1 MIVGAGSVGRA
12 CADRFRAFGCE
23 IIGVDRKTTVD
34 GFDKIYSIGDIR
46 AAVSAGDIVIF
57 CLPLTKETEH
67 IANAELLCAMKD
79 GAVIVNISRGGIID
93 TDALITE
100 LKSGRLRAALDVFEQ
115 EPLDADSELVFSIC
129 YRLTNDY
136 FTAEDLTQET
146 FLSAYSSLDR
156 FDGRN
161 ERAWLSRIATNKC
174 LDHLKS
180 AASRTTPAEDDEL
193 EFRAG
198 ASPGLE
204 DEYMNTQLGRDVRAA
219 CEALREPYR
228 SVAVEYFCEDMPLS
242 QIAERTGEPLKTIQ
256 TRAYRAKKMLRE
268 NLKEVI
274 LQ

>member
-1 MIVGAGSVGRA
+1 MVKI
-12 CADRFRAFGCE
+12 DRE
-23 IIGVDRKTTVD
+23 EKLKELMD
-34 GFDKIYSIGDIR
+34 GYGK
-46 AAVSAGDIVIF
+46 
-57 CLPLTKETEH
+57 
-67 IANAELLCAMKD
+67 
-79 GAVIVNISRGGIID
+79 
-93 TDALITE
+93 
-100 LKSGRLRAALDVFEQ
+100 
-115 EPLDADSELVFSIC
+115 LVFSIC

-180 AASRTTPAEDDEL
+180 AASRTSPAATPRFSDEDDEL

-204 DEYMNTQLGRDVRAA
+204 DEYMNAQLGRDIRAA

-242 QIAERTGEPLKTIQ
+242 KIAERTGEPLKTVQ

>member
-1 MIVGAGSVGRA
+1 MLV
-12 CADRFRAFGCE
+12 
-23 IIGVDRKTTVD
+23 
-34 GFDKIYSIGDIR
+34 
-46 AAVSAGDIVIF
+46 
-57 CLPLTKETEH
+57 
-67 IANAELLCAMKD
+67 
-79 GAVIVNISRGGIID
+79 IID
-93 TDALITE
+93 ESAKEVVKIDREEKLKE
-100 LKSGRLRAALDVFEQ
+100 LMDDYSK
-115 EPLDADSELVFSIC
+115 LVFSIC

-198 ASPGLE
+198 ASPGLG

-219 CEALREPYR
+219 CESLREPYR

-242 QIAERTGEPLKTIQ
+242 QIAERTGEPLKTVQ

>member
-1 MIVGAGSVGRA
+1 MLV
-12 CADRFRAFGCE
+12 
-23 IIGVDRKTTVD
+23 
-34 GFDKIYSIGDIR
+34 
-46 AAVSAGDIVIF
+46 
-57 CLPLTKETEH
+57 
-67 IANAELLCAMKD
+67 
-79 GAVIVNISRGGIID
+79 IID
-93 TDALITE
+93 ESAKEVVKIDREEKLKE
-100 LKSGRLRAALDVFEQ
+100 LMDGYSK
-115 EPLDADSELVFSIC
+115 LVFSIC

-219 CEALREPYR
+219 C
-228 SVAVEYFCEDMPLS
+228 VAVEYFCEDMPLS
-242 QIAERTGEPLKTIQ
+242 QIAERTGEPLKTVQ

>member
-1 MIVGAGSVGRA
+1 MD
-12 CADRFRAFGCE
+12 ADFLL
-23 IIGVDRKTTVD
+23 IRKIEKGNEQAMDQFVLKHYP
-34 GFDKIYSIGDIR
+34 KIYQY
-46 AAVSAGDIVIF
+46 
-57 CLPLTKETEH
+57 CL
-67 IANAELLCAMKD
+67 
-79 GAVIVNISRGGIID
+79 
-93 TDALITE
+93 
-100 LKSGRLRAALDVFEQ
+100 LRVRDHG
-115 EPLDADSELVFSIC
+115 
-129 YRLTNDY
+129 Y
-136 FTAEDLTQET
+136 AEDLTQET

-174 LDHLKS
+174 LDNLKS
-180 AASRTTPAEDDEL
+180 AASRTSPAEDDEL

-204 DEYMNTQLGRDVRAA
+204 DEYMNAQLGRDIRAA

-242 QIAERTGEPLKTIQ
+242 KIAERTGEPLKTVQ

>member
-1 MIVGAGSVGRA
+1 MLV
-12 CADRFRAFGCE
+12 
-23 IIGVDRKTTVD
+23 
-34 GFDKIYSIGDIR
+34 
-46 AAVSAGDIVIF
+46 
-57 CLPLTKETEH
+57 
-67 IANAELLCAMKD
+67 
-79 GAVIVNISRGGIID
+79 IID
-93 TDALITE
+93 ESAKEVVKIDREEKLKE
-100 LKSGRLRAALDVFEQ
+100 LMDGYSK
-115 EPLDADSELVFSIC
+115 LVFSIC

-146 FLSAYSSLDR
+146 FLSVYSSLDR

-174 LDHLKS
+174 LD
-180 AASRTTPAEDDEL
+180 PAEDDEL

-242 QIAERTGEPLKTIQ
+242 KIAERTGEPLKTIQ

>member
-1 MIVGAGSVGRA
+1 MGEKELVKRCQKGDKKAFEELVE
-12 CADRFRAFGCE
+12 RFYPYVSGFLL
-23 IIGVDRKTTVD
+23 KTTRN
-34 GFDKIYSIGDIR
+34 SI
-46 AAVSAGDIVIF
+46 
-57 CLPLTKETEH
+57 L
-67 IANAELLCAMKD
+67 
-79 GAVIVNISRGGIID
+79 
-93 TDALITE
+93 
-100 LKSGRLRAALDVFEQ
+100 
-115 EPLDADSELVFSIC
+115 
-129 YRLTNDY
+129 
-136 FTAEDLTQET
+136 AEDLTQET

-242 QIAERTGEPLKTIQ
+242 KIAERTGEPLKTVQ

>member
-1 MIVGAGSVGRA
+1 MKREEKGADCITR
-12 CADRFRAFGCE
+12 E
-23 IIGVDRKTTVD
+23 E
-34 GFDKIYSIGDIR
+34 Y
-46 AAVSAGDIVIF
+46 
-57 CLPLTKETEH
+57 LEY
-67 IANAELLCAMKD
+67 
-79 GAVIVNISRGGIID
+79 
-93 TDALITE
+93 LIHTYQN
-100 LKSGRLRAALDVFEQ
+100 LI
-115 EPLDADSELVFSIC
+115 FSIC
-129 YRLTNDY
+129 LKSVGNPFD
-136 FTAEDLTQET
+136 AEDLTQET

-180 AASRTTPAEDDEL
+180 AASRTSPAEDDEL

-204 DEYMNTQLGRDVRAA
+204 DEYMNAQLGRDIRAA

-242 QIAERTGEPLKTIQ
+242 KIAERTGEPLKTVQ

>member
-1 MIVGAGSVGRA
+1 MLV
-12 CADRFRAFGCE
+12 
-23 IIGVDRKTTVD
+23 
-34 GFDKIYSIGDIR
+34 
-46 AAVSAGDIVIF
+46 
-57 CLPLTKETEH
+57 
-67 IANAELLCAMKD
+67 
-79 GAVIVNISRGGIID
+79 IID
-93 TDALITE
+93 ESAKEVVKIDREEKLKE
-100 LKSGRLRAALDVFEQ
+100 LMDGYSK
-115 EPLDADSELVFSIC
+115 LVFSIC

-180 AASRTTPAEDDEL
+180 AASRTTPAEGDEL

>member
-1 MIVGAGSVGRA
+1 MLV
-12 CADRFRAFGCE
+12 
-23 IIGVDRKTTVD
+23 
-34 GFDKIYSIGDIR
+34 
-46 AAVSAGDIVIF
+46 
-57 CLPLTKETEH
+57 
-67 IANAELLCAMKD
+67 
-79 GAVIVNISRGGIID
+79 IID
-93 TDALITE
+93 ESAKEVVKIDREEKLKE
-100 LKSGRLRAALDVFEQ
+100 LMDGYSK
-115 EPLDADSELVFSIC
+115 LVFSIC

-219 CEALREPYR
+219 CESLREPYR
-228 SVAVEYFCEDMPLS
+228 SVAARSCHSCACGRQGRRAQRRSPPACPAYLRAGNRGRSGRRLPAS
-242 QIAERTGEPLKTIQ
+242 GTGT
-256 TRAYRAKKMLRE
+256 
-268 NLKEVI
+268 
-274 LQ
+274 

>member
-1 MIVGAGSVGRA
+1 MLV
-12 CADRFRAFGCE
+12 
-23 IIGVDRKTTVD
+23 
-34 GFDKIYSIGDIR
+34 
-46 AAVSAGDIVIF
+46 
-57 CLPLTKETEH
+57 
-67 IANAELLCAMKD
+67 
-79 GAVIVNISRGGIID
+79 IID
-93 TDALITE
+93 ESAKEVVKIDREEKLKE
-100 LKSGRLRAALDVFEQ
+100 LMDGYSK
-115 EPLDADSELVFSIC
+115 LVFSIC

-174 LDHLKS
+174 LDHL
-180 AASRTTPAEDDEL
+180 
-193 EFRAG
+193 
-198 ASPGLE
+198 
-204 DEYMNTQLGRDVRAA
+204 NTQLGRDVRAA

-242 QIAERTGEPLKTIQ
+242 QIAERTGEPLKTVQ

>member
-1 MIVGAGSVGRA
+1 MGEKELVKIFQTGDKKAFEERVE
-12 CADRFRAFGCE
+12 RFYPYISGFLL
-23 IIGVDRKTTVD
+23 KTTRN
-34 GFDKIYSIGDIR
+34 SI
-46 AAVSAGDIVIF
+46 
-57 CLPLTKETEH
+57 L
-67 IANAELLCAMKD
+67 
-79 GAVIVNISRGGIID
+79 
-93 TDALITE
+93 
-100 LKSGRLRAALDVFEQ
+100 
-115 EPLDADSELVFSIC
+115 
-129 YRLTNDY
+129 
-136 FTAEDLTQET
+136 AEDLTQET

-242 QIAERTGEPLKTIQ
+242 QIAERTGEPLKTVQ

>member
-1 MIVGAGSVGRA
+1 MKAFESLYREYYQKVYAFLYRL
-12 CADRFRAFGCE
+12 CADA
-23 IIGVDRKTTVD
+23 DR
-34 GFDKIYSIGDIR
+34 
-46 AAVSAGDIVIF
+46 
-57 CLPLTKETEH
+57 
-67 IANAELLCAMKD
+67 
-79 GAVIVNISRGGIID
+79 
-93 TDALITE
+93 
-100 LKSGRLRAALDVFEQ
+100 
-115 EPLDADSELVFSIC
+115 
-129 YRLTNDY
+129 
-136 FTAEDLTQET
+136 AEDLTQET
-146 FLSAYSSLDR
+146 FLSAYSSIDR

-161 ERAWLSRIATNKC
+161 ERAWLIRIPTNKC
-174 LDHLKS
+174 LNHLKS

-219 CEALREPYR
+219 CESLREPYR

-242 QIAERTGEPLKTIQ
+242 QIAERTGEPLKTVQ

>member
-1 MIVGAGSVGRA
+1 M
-12 CADRFRAFGCE
+12 
-23 IIGVDRKTTVD
+23 
-34 GFDKIYSIGDIR
+34 
-46 AAVSAGDIVIF
+46 
-57 CLPLTKETEH
+57 
-67 IANAELLCAMKD
+67 
-79 GAVIVNISRGGIID
+79 
-93 TDALITE
+93 
-100 LKSGRLRAALDVFEQ
+100 
-115 EPLDADSELVFSIC
+115 
-129 YRLTNDY
+129 TNDY

-219 CEALREPYR
+219 CESLREPYR

-242 QIAERTGEPLKTIQ
+242 QIAERTGEPLKTVQ